1 MKPENQ
7 LTHAQMDAAQKV
19 AADIMTNKEIAD
31 SLGISSQ
38 TIDRWKHLPAFQAQ
52 VEALNDAFSEQLRRR
67 HLADLAGFL

>member
-1 MKPENQ
+1 MKQENQ

-31 SLGISSQ
+31 SLGISSR

-52 VEALNDAFSEQLRRR
+52 VKALNDAFSEQLRRR
-67 HLADLAGFL
+67 YLADLAGFL